1 MRILGTSYL
10 NLLDSLHDGVYVVNR
25 DRRIRFWNSSAEQIT
40 GYLSA
45 EVVNRR
51 CSDNILMHVDSEGRA
66 LCKEHCPLRATLQD
80 GQKREIEAYL
90 HHADGHRIPVLV
102 RVAPLFN
109 EKKQIV
115 GAIESF
121 NESTLRADLIERLHQ
136 LEALALLDE
145 LTQVGNRRYANITLS
160 TRMHEF
166 TRYGIPFGVMMVDV
180 DTFKDFNDT
189 YGHDIGD
196 MVIRMVAR
204 TMQDAL
210 RTSDVLCRWGGDE
223 FLIIVPNAS
232 EDQLQRLG
240 DRLRGLIS
248 TSFLT
253 ESQGI
258 LKVTVSA
265 GATMVAP
272 DDSAE
277 TLLKRADMLLYRA
290 KDSGRNCVLVELAT
304 TAGQEV

>member
-25 DRRIRFWNSSAEQIT
+25 DRRIRFWNSSAVQIT
-40 GYLSA
+40 GYTPEQVL
-45 EVVNRR
+45 NQR
-51 CSDNILMHVDSEGRA
+51 CSDNLLMHVDAEGKP
-66 LCKEHCPLRATLQD
+66 LCKDCCPLRATLQD
-80 GQKREIEAYL
+80 GQKRELEAYL

-102 RVAPLFN
+102 RVSPLIN
-109 EKKQIV
+109 AKGQIV

-136 LEALALLDE
+136 LESLALLDE
-145 LTQVGNRRYANITLS
+145 LTQVGNRRYSNITMS

-166 TRYGIPFGVMMVDV
+166 TRYNIPFGVMMVDV
-180 DTFKDFNDT
+180 DTFKEFNDT
-189 YGHDIGD
+189 YGHDVGD

-223 FLIIVPNAS
+223 FLIIVPNAN
-232 EDQLQRLG
+232 EEQLLRLG
-240 DRLRGLIS
+240 DRLRSLIS

-253 ESQGI
+253 QSQGI
-258 LKVTVSA
+258 LKVTVSG
-265 GATMVAP
+265 GATMALP
-272 DDSAE
+272 DDTAE
-277 TLLKRADMLLYRA
+277 SLLKRADTLLYRS
-290 KDSGRNCVLVELAT
+290 KDAGRNRITVETVSPA
-304 TAGQEV
+304 

>member
-1 MRILGTSYL
+1 V
-10 NLLDSLHDGVYVVNR
+10 DKDGR
-25 DRRIRFWNSSAEQIT
+25 P
-40 GYLSA
+40 
-45 EVVNRR
+45 
-51 CSDNILMHVDSEGRA
+51 
-66 LCKEHCPLRATLQD
+66 LCKDHCPLRATLQD
-80 GQKREIEAYL
+80 GQKREMEAYL

-109 EKKQIV
+109 AKKQIV
-115 GAIESF
+115 GVIESF

-180 DTFKDFNDT
+180 DTFKEFNDT

-232 EDQLQRLG
+232 EEQLQRLG

-253 ESQGI
+253 QSQGI

-265 GATMVAP
+265 GATMAVL

-290 KDSGRNCVLVELAT
+290 KDGGRNRVIVELAT
-304 TAGQEV
+304 AAAGRDA